1 MGLDFS
7 KLDKLAYRGF
17 ETAEARAEKDALIE
31 QGFTI
36 LEEPTPFDTPVAPTT
51 PPQAAQTD
59 TGKTGNPSAGTA
71 QTAPQGAT
79 ERARR
84 SFTAPTDPARDY
96 RAMYAALFRFHER
109 HNPPTIGEDNGD
121 GYWTATTD
129 DMQAT
134 AQLFNGDPFMVNL
147 LCIVFEE
154 LEREYQALKKQ
165 AAGYMPD

>member
-1 MGLDFS
+1 MIEI
-7 KLDKLAYRGF
+7 KRKAQQVH
-17 ETAEARAEKDALIE
+17 TA
-31 QGFTI
+31 
-36 LEEPTPFDTPVAPTT
+36 TT
-51 PPQAAQTD
+51 APPQAAQTD
-59 TGKTGNPSAGTA
+59 AGKTGNPSAGTA

-79 ERARR
+79 ERVRR

-147 LCIVFEE
+147 LCTVFEE
-154 LEREYQALKKQ
+154 LEREYKAMRN
-165 AAGYMPD
+165 AAGA

>member
-1 MGLDFS
+1 M
-7 KLDKLAYRGF
+7 
-17 ETAEARAEKDALIE
+17 IE
-31 QGFTI
+31 IKRKAQQAHT
-36 LEEPTPFDTPVAPTT
+36 APTA

-59 TGKTGNPSAGTA
+59 ARKTGSPSAGTA

-79 ERARR
+79 ERVRR

-121 GYWTATTD
+121 GYWIATTD

-134 AQLFNGDPFMVNL
+134 AKQFNDDPFMLNL
-147 LCIVFEE
+147 LCTVFEE
-154 LEREYQALKKQ
+154 LEREYKAMRN
-165 AAGYMPD
+165 AAGA

>member
-1 MGLDFS
+1 M
-7 KLDKLAYRGF
+7 
-17 ETAEARAEKDALIE
+17 IE
-31 QGFTI
+31 IKRKAQQAHT
-36 LEEPTPFDTPVAPTT
+36 APTA

-59 TGKTGNPSAGTA
+59 AGKTGSPSAGTA

-79 ERARR
+79 ERVRR

-121 GYWTATTD
+121 GYWIATTD

-134 AQLFNGDPFMVNL
+134 AKQFNDDPFMLNL
-147 LCIVFEE
+147 LCTVFEE
-154 LEREYQALKKQ
+154 LEREYKAMRN
-165 AAGYMPD
+165 AAGA

>member
-1 MGLDFS
+1 MATSEWLQEMRRAAG
-7 KLDKLAYRGF
+7 AAHG
-17 ETAEARAEKDALIE
+17 TAR
-31 QGFTI
+31 T
-36 LEEPTPFDTPVAPTT
+36 APTA

-59 TGKTGNPSAGTA
+59 ARKTGSPSAGTA

-79 ERARR
+79 ERVRR

-121 GYWTATTD
+121 GYWAATTD

-134 AQLFNGDPFMVNL
+134 AKQFNDDPFMLNL
-147 LCIVFEE
+147 LCTVFEE
-154 LEREYQALKKQ
+154 LEREYKAMRN
-165 AAGYMPD
+165 AAGA

>member
-1 MGLDFS
+1 M
-7 KLDKLAYRGF
+7 
-17 ETAEARAEKDALIE
+17 IE
-31 QGFTI
+31 IKRKAQQAHT
-36 LEEPTPFDTPVAPTT
+36 APTA

-59 TGKTGNPSAGTA
+59 AGKTGSPSAGTA

-84 SFTAPTDPARDY
+84 SFTAPTDPVRDY

-121 GYWTATTD
+121 GYWIATTD

-134 AQLFNGDPFMVNL
+134 AKQFNDDPFMLNL
-147 LCIVFEE
+147 LCTVFEE
-154 LEREYQALKKQ
+154 LEREYKAMRN
-165 AAGYMPD
+165 AAGA

>member
-1 MGLDFS
+1 M
-7 KLDKLAYRGF
+7 
-17 ETAEARAEKDALIE
+17 IE
-31 QGFTI
+31 IKRKAQQAHT
-36 LEEPTPFDTPVAPTT
+36 APTA

-59 TGKTGNPSAGTA
+59 AGKTASPSAGTA

-79 ERARR
+79 ERVRR

-96 RAMYAALFRFHER
+96 RAMYAALFRFHDR

-121 GYWTATTD
+121 GYWIATTD

-134 AQLFNGDPFMVNL
+134 AQQFNGDPFMVNL

-154 LEREYQALKKQ
+154 LEREYKALRKQ
-165 AAGYMPD
+165 AAGYMPGQ

>member
-1 MGLDFS
+1 M
-7 KLDKLAYRGF
+7 
-17 ETAEARAEKDALIE
+17 IE
-31 QGFTI
+31 IKRKAQQAHT
-36 LEEPTPFDTPVAPTT
+36 APTA

-59 TGKTGNPSAGTA
+59 AGKTGGPSAGTA

-79 ERARR
+79 ERVRR

-121 GYWTATTD
+121 GYWIATTD

-134 AQLFNGDPFMVNL
+134 AKQFNDDPFMLNL
-147 LCIVFEE
+147 LCTVFEE
-154 LEREYQALKKQ
+154 LEREYKAMRN
-165 AAGYMPD
+165 AAGA

>member
-1 MGLDFS
+1 MATSEWLQEMRRAAG
-7 KLDKLAYRGF
+7 AAHG
-17 ETAEARAEKDALIE
+17 TAH
-31 QGFTI
+31 T
-36 LEEPTPFDTPVAPTT
+36 APTA

-59 TGKTGNPSAGTA
+59 AGKTGSPSAGTA

-79 ERARR
+79 ERVRR

-121 GYWTATTD
+121 GYWIATTD

-134 AQLFNGDPFMVNL
+134 AKQFNDDPFMLNL
-147 LCIVFEE
+147 LCTVFEE
-154 LEREYQALKKQ
+154 LEREYKAMRN
-165 AAGYMPD
+165 AAGA

>member
-1 MGLDFS
+1 MATSEWLQEMRRAAG
-7 KLDKLAYRGF
+7 AAHG
-17 ETAEARAEKDALIE
+17 TAR
-31 QGFTI
+31 T
-36 LEEPTPFDTPVAPTT
+36 APTA

-59 TGKTGNPSAGTA
+59 ARKTGSPSAGTA

-79 ERARR
+79 ERVRR

-121 GYWTATTD
+121 GYWAATTD

-134 AQLFNGDPFMVNL
+134 AQLFNDDPFMLNL
-147 LCIVFEE
+147 LCTVFEE
-154 LEREYQALKKQ
+154 LEREYKAMRT
-165 AAGYMPD
+165 AAGA

>member
-36 LEEPTPFDTPVAPTT
+36 LTEPTPFDTPVAPTA
-51 PPQAAQTD
+51 PPQVAQTD
-59 TGKTGNPSAGTA
+59 AGKTGSPSAGTA

-79 ERARR
+79 ERVRR

-121 GYWTATTD
+121 GYWIATTD

-134 AQLFNGDPFMVNL
+134 AKQFNDDPFMLNL
-147 LCIVFEE
+147 LCTVFE
-154 LEREYQALKKQ
+154 
-165 AAGYMPD
+165 

>member
-1 MGLDFS
+1 M
-7 KLDKLAYRGF
+7 
-17 ETAEARAEKDALIE
+17 IE
-31 QGFTI
+31 IKRKAQQAHT
-36 LEEPTPFDTPVAPTT
+36 APTA

-59 TGKTGNPSAGTA
+59 AGKTASPSAGTA

-79 ERARR
+79 ERVRR
-84 SFTAPTDPARDY
+84 SFTAPTDPTRDY

-147 LCIVFEE
+147 LYIVFEE
-154 LEREYQALKKQ
+154 LEREYQALEKQ
-165 AAGYMPD
+165 AAGA

>member
-36 LEEPTPFDTPVAPTT
+36 LAEPTPFDTPVAPTA

-59 TGKTGNPSAGTA
+59 AGKTGSPSAGTA

-79 ERARR
+79 ERVRR

-121 GYWTATTD
+121 GYWIATTD

-134 AQLFNGDPFMVNL
+134 AKQFNDDPFMLNL
-147 LCIVFEE
+147 LCTVFEE
-154 LEREYQALKKQ
+154 LEREYKAMRN
-165 AAGYMPD
+165 AAGA

>member
-1 MGLDFS
+1 MG
-7 KLDKLAYRGF
+7 RGGSM
-17 ETAEARAEKDALIE
+17 IE
-31 QGFTI
+31 IKRKAQQAHT
-36 LEEPTPFDTPVAPTT
+36 APTA

-59 TGKTGNPSAGTA
+59 TGKTGSPSAGTA

-79 ERARR
+79 ERVRR

-109 HNPPTIGEDNGD
+109 HNPPTLGD
-121 GYWTATTD
+121 DDGALYWAAVSD

-154 LEREYQALKKQ
+154 LEREYKTLRKQ
-165 AAGYMPD
+165 AAGYMPGQ

>member
-1 MGLDFS
+1 MIEI
-7 KLDKLAYRGF
+7 KRKAQQAHTVP
-17 ETAEARAEKDALIE
+17 TA
-31 QGFTI
+31 
-36 LEEPTPFDTPVAPTT
+36 

-59 TGKTGNPSAGTA
+59 AGKTGSPSAGAA

-121 GYWTATTD
+121 GYWIATTD

-134 AQLFNGDPFMVNL
+134 AKQFNDDPFMLNL
-147 LCIVFEE
+147 LCTVFEE
-154 LEREYQALKKQ
+154 LEREYKAMRN
-165 AAGYMPD
+165 AAGA

>member
-1 MGLDFS
+1 MATSEWLQEMRRAAG
-7 KLDKLAYRGF
+7 AAHG
-17 ETAEARAEKDALIE
+17 TAH
-31 QGFTI
+31 T
-36 LEEPTPFDTPVAPTT
+36 APTA

-59 TGKTGNPSAGTA
+59 SGKTGSPSAGTA

-79 ERARR
+79 ERVRR

-109 HNPPTIGEDNGD
+109 HNPPTLGD
-121 GYWTATTD
+121 DDGALYWAAVSD

-134 AQLFNGDPFMVNL
+134 AQQFNGDPFMVNL

-154 LEREYQALKKQ
+154 LEREYKAMRN
-165 AAGYMPD
+165 AAGA

>member
-1 MGLDFS
+1 MATSEWLQEM
-7 KLDKLAYRGF
+7 R
-17 ETAEARAEKDALIE
+17 RAA
-31 QGFTI
+31 G
-36 LEEPTPFDTPVAPTT
+36 
-51 PPQAAQTD
+51 AAH
-59 TGKTGNPSAGTA
+59 GTA
-71 QTAPQGAT
+71 QTATQGAT
-79 ERARR
+79 ERVRR
-84 SFTAPTDPARDY
+84 SFTASTDPARDY

-121 GYWTATTD
+121 GYWAATTD

-165 AAGYMPD
+165 AAGA